1 MNTNERLIEFRGGP
15 SRSGAARIRVTLDSR
30 GVFNLNTIAVRK
42 LDNAEAVTFYYDVYK
57 RVIGMKPAEIWRT
70 NAFPVRVLNKMKIR
84 TICAIAFCKHFDI
97 KVTRTIEFNNAK
109 VGEDGVLRLD
119 LNDITVIGKEPGSAP
134 LKSVK
139 QTPFM

>member
-30 GVFNLNTIAVRK
+30 GVFTLNNIAVRK
-42 LDNAEAVTFYYDVYK
+42 LENAEAVTFYYDVHK
-57 RVIGMKPAEIWRT
+57 RVIGIKPAEIWRT
-70 NAFPVRVLNKMKIR
+70 NAFPLRVRNKMNIR
-84 TICAIAFCKHFDI
+84 IICAIAFCKHFDI

-119 LNDITVIGKEPGSAP
+119 LNDITVIGKEPEPA
-134 LKSVK
+134 
-139 QTPFM
+139 